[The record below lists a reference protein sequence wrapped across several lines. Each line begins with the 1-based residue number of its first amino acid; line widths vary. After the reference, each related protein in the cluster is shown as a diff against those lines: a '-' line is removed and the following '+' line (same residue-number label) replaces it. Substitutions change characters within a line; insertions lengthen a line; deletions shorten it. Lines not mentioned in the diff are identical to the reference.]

1 MQVTVRGRNLEIS
14 DSLRTLAEARLKKL
28 ERFVDDLTELEVELA
43 RESARSG
50 ADRNK
55 VDVKLSGPHGLT
67 LNAQSRGADVRMA
80 LDAVC
85 DVLQRQIVRHK
96 ERLQSRG
103 RAFGSRSAAALAGPD
118 VAPASAEPAEPD
130 EESYHAVVTVPY
142 ETKPKTLEEALDQ
155 ARLSN
160 RLWSMYLSADTQ
172 QVHVIERQS
181 DGTFVEYVPVPE

>member
-14 DSLRTLAEARLKKL
+14 DSLRALVETRLKKL

-50 ADRNK
+50 ADRNR
-55 VDVKLSGPHGLT
+55 VDVKLAGSRGLV
-67 LNAQSRGADVRMA
+67 LNAQSRGSDVRAA
-80 LDAVC
+80 LDSAC

-96 ERLQSRG
+96 ERLQTRG
-103 RAFGSRSAAALAGPD
+103 RGFGSRSAAALAGPD
-118 VAPASAEPAEPD
+118 VTVGASEQPD
-130 EESYHAVVTVPY
+130 LDDDSYPSVVTVPF

-160 RLWSMYLSADTQ
+160 RLWTMYLCAATQ
-172 QVHVIERQS
+172 QVHVLERQS
-181 DGTFVEYVPVPE
+181 DGTFVEYVPTPE